1 MGLLSPAGRPP
12 KRKKPY
18 KDTTDVTAELPH
30 VPHSQSRANTS
41 FSP

>member
-18 KDTTDVTAELPH
+18 KDATAELPH